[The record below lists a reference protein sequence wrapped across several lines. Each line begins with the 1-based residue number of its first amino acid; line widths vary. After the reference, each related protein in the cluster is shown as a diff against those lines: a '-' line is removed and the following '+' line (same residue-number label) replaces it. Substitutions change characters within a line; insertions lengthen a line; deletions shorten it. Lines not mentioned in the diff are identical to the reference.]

1 MSVLSSSFIQW
12 LQQNAENLDQSNERA
27 DLLIPQIAALGLYK
41 IGVPETLGGSGGTL
55 VHAIKAV
62 TELGNHSLAAAFV
75 SWGHRT
81 FIEHIIASKNPIPR
95 QSYLA
100 ESAKWQ
106 FNRRNRFIQCDEI
119 SLRH

>member
-41 IGVPETLGGSGGTL
+41 IGVPETLGGSGGTFAD
-55 VHAIKAV
+55 AIKAV

-81 FIEHIIASKNPIPR
+81 FIEHIIASK
-95 QSYLA
+95 SYSPPKLFGG
-100 ESAKWQ
+100 SAKWQ
-106 FNRRNRFIQCDEI
+106 FNRRNRFIECNEI

>member
-55 VHAIKAV
+55 VDAIKAV

-75 SWGHRT
+75 SWDIVPLSSILSPQKIL
-81 FIEHIIASKNPIPR
+81 FP
-95 QSYLA
+95 
-100 ESAKWQ
+100 AKAIW
-106 FNRRNRFIQCDEI
+106 RIC
-119 SLRH
+119 